1 MLQRQRHLKWQSFDR
16 LELFLMIVCGVLCFG
31 FSLSVTA
38 DIVTRTIGHPWL
50 WLQEATST
58 LFIYAIFI
66 GAAVATRRNDHLY
79 LTAISEAMHGTPRM
93 IVEIIIR
100 IVVLGVAFCL
110 IWFGYINYL
119 RGFGSF
125 RLPSG
130 TPIASLYAAIPLAG
144 VVDRAVHGRATGQ
157 RHPQRVRSSRT
168 AGRRPRYSARRDHAR
183 DEGAPV
189 SAPVILGLMT
199 FCFLFFGYLGVPVPF
214 SLLAGVF
221 VGAMLTDV
229 SLAAIIQKVF
239 DGVDSEALL
248 AIPFFLLVGELMSS
262 ANVVVRI
269 ANLSLSLVGHIRG
282 GLSQVVV
289 VFSMFFSE
297 MSGSTTADVA
307 VMSRAL
313 GGPMK
318 REGYSPAFIA
328 AIIASASTIA
338 ALVPPSI
345 TAVVYGAVGN
355 VSIAG
360 LFMAG
365 VVPGLMIG
373 FGLMIYCYFFGPSGM
388 RKPRA
393 PLRQVVFAAGD
404 AALPLMIP
412 VILLGGILT
421 GYFTPTEA
429 GVVAV
434 IWIIAV
440 VIPALNRGHFRNIPY
455 DFCLAGLIFSLPLI
469 TIGAANAFGW
479 MLAYLRGAAVIAD
492 WITSL
497 AGNDPHLMMLL
508 LVLLFTVVG
517 DFIEPVPT
525 IIIFMP
531 LVNTLT
537 QAGDINGVH
546 MGVVLIA
553 TLAFGLITPP
563 YGLVLLMASKFVGVS
578 FGKALRAALPIYVV
592 FLVTI
597 TFTIYFPKVVLWL
610 PKQVIPELVG
620 CFKSPAGTG
629 YICPNT

>member
-1 MLQRQRHLKWQSFDR
+1 M
-16 LELFLMIVCGVLCFG
+16 
-31 FSLSVTA
+31 
-38 DIVTRTIGHPWL
+38 
-50 WLQEATST
+50 
-58 LFIYAIFI
+58 
-66 GAAVATRRNDHLY
+66 
-79 LTAISEAMHGTPRM
+79 
-93 IVEIIIR
+93 
-100 IVVLGVAFCL
+100 
-110 IWFGYINYL
+110 
-119 RGFGSF
+119 
-125 RLPSG
+125 
-130 TPIASLYAAIPLAG
+130 
-144 VVDRAVHGRATGQ
+144 
-157 RHPQRVRSSRT
+157 
-168 AGRRPRYSARRDHAR
+168 
-183 DEGAPV
+183 

-229 SLAAIIQKVF
+229 SLAAIVQKVF

-421 GYFTPTEA
+421 GWFTPTEA

-434 IWIIAV
+434 AWIILV
-440 VIPALNRGHFRNIPY
+440 VIPAL
-455 DFCLAGLIFSLPLI
+455 
-469 TIGAANAFGW
+469 TNAFGW

-492 WITSL
+492 LITSI

-578 FGKALRAALPIYVV
+578 FSRALRAALPIYVV

-597 TFTIYFPKVVLWL
+597 CFTIYFPKVVLWL
-610 PKQVIPELVG
+610 PKQVIPESVG

-629 YICPNT
+629 YICPN